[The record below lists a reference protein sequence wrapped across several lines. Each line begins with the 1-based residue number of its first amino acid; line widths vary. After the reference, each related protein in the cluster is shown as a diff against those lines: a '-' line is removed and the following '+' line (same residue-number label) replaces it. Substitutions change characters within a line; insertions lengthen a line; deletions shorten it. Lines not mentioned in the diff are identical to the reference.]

1 MIAAAND
8 PVPME
13 APARLRTA
21 RLCGLAGLAL
31 GLAVLAGWA
40 LDIATLKTVLP
51 GLVAM
56 QPSAA
61 LGFAAGGLA
70 LAAASVH
77 GRTATGIRLLASLVL
92 LAIAGQALLAYAGF
106 GLGSDIWLF
115 PHAVLDQP
123 GYAHPARVA
132 AVTAIAMVC
141 LAAALLL
148 AHDRRRWTSSLFS
161 LIATIGLFLVAVP
174 LVAYLFGLHTVTLVT
189 PIALHTTIG
198 FVLLF
203 VGTITLRPDAG

>member
-61 LGFAAGGLA
+61 LGLAAGGLA

-106 GLGSDIWLF
+106 GLGSDIWLSRMRSSTSLNTRIRAGL
-115 PHAVLDQP
+115 PPAPPSPWCVWPQP
-123 GYAHPARVA
+123 CCSPMIGA
-132 AVTAIAMVC
+132 AGR
-141 LAAALLL
+141 AACSRSSPLSACSSSPC
-148 AHDRRRWTSSLFS
+148 RWSPISSGC
-161 LIATIGLFLVAVP
+161 I
-174 LVAYLFGLHTVTLVT
+174 
-189 PIALHTTIG
+189 
-198 FVLLF
+198 
-203 VGTITLRPDAG
+203 R